1 MKKPTLVIYA
11 VCILFAAFNLH
22 AQAKKSPPAKAAESS
37 ELKKFSGKV
46 VETMDASSYTY
57 VRLDTGTDKLWA
69 AIPQTPIKVGDTVAV
84 GDGMPMPKYHSKI
97 LNRDFDIV
105 YFAGDVLVNGSRPG
119 GTGPQT
125 GPMAGLPKD
134 HPPINGAGSPKIDFT
149 GIKKAKDGKTIEEIF
164 AEKAKLNGK
173 DVTVRGKV
181 VKYNEMI
188 LGRNWIH
195 LRDGTGAVGSNDLLV
210 TTTTPVKVGDT
221 LLVTG
226 KVALNKDFGS
236 NYKYDLM
243 LEEAKVVV
251 E

>member
-1 MKKPTLVIYA
+1 MKHALYA
-11 VCILFAAFNLH
+11 ACLLLAACSIQ
-22 AQAKKSPPAKAAESS
+22 AQSKKAAPAPAAEGS

-46 VETMDASSYTY
+46 TETMDASSYTY
-57 VRLDTGTDKLWA
+57 VRLDTGTGKMWA
-69 AIPQTPIKVGDTVAV
+69 AIPQTPIKIGDTVTV

-97 LNRDFDIV
+97 LNRDFDVV
-105 YFAGDVLVNGSRPG
+105 YFAGDVLVNGNRPG
-119 GTGPQT
+119 GTGSQT

-134 HPPINGAGSPKIDFT
+134 HPPINGAATPKIDLA
-149 GIKKAKDGKTIEEIF
+149 GIKKATGGKTIAEVF
-164 AEKAKLNGK
+164 AEKTRLSGK

-188 LGRNWIH
+188 MGKNWIH
-195 LRDGTGAVGSNDLLV
+195 LRDGTGAAGNNDLLV
-210 TTTTPVKVGDT
+210 TTTTPAKVGDT
-221 LLVTG
+221 LVVTG

-243 LEEAKVVV
+243 LEDAKVVV